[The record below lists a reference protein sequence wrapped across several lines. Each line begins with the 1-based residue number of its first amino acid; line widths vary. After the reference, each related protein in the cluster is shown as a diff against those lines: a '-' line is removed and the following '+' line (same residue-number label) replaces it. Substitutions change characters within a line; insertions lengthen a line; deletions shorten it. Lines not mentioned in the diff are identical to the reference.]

1 MNLSTLTAA
10 VVLFIIASAIVMSDQ
25 MNDWGLFLPSL
36 LIGLGAYILIIGLW
50 KKVISTDRVASDDG
64 KFKIFWGDLILTL
77 GVLVLSEQLAVAR
90 AHEAFEGESAL
101 KDAKQQASL
110 AAVCARLADV
120 TLRLSR

>member
-77 GVLVLSEQLAVAR
+77 GVLVLLNHWYPGNLLYLFIGLIVWLGISILLLGIR
-90 AHEAFEGESAL
+90 P
-101 KDAKQQASL
+101 KASY
-110 AAVCARLADV
+110 
-120 TLRLSR
+120 

>member
-1 MNLSTLTAA
+1 MSGPSRMSLSTLTAA

-50 KKVISTDRVASDDG
+50 KKVRSTDRVASDDG

-77 GVLVLSEQLAVAR
+77 GVLVLLNHWYPGNLLYLFIGLIVWLGISILLLGIR
-90 AHEAFEGESAL
+90 P
-101 KDAKQQASL
+101 KASY
-110 AAVCARLADV
+110 
-120 TLRLSR
+120 